1 MSANLVLIYHS
12 IYNFEFF
19 NFIMATRSTDSH
31 LSILLES
38 IRQEHLSIKGTRL
51 PTHYLLCHLS
61 HIEKFQ
67 SEDNTRQNYY
77 SVPSARATFEQ
88 VKIHYIKANIKML
101 SEQQCISE
109 ITHFH
114 YEYLKLMKISSSKRT
129 SHPKLNEFKDK
140 LHQSMPFW
148 QKRI

>member
-1 MSANLVLIYHS
+1 
-12 IYNFEFF
+12 
-19 NFIMATRSTDSH
+19 MATRSTDSH

-67 SEDNTRQNYY
+67 NEDNTRQNNC

-88 VKIHYIKANIKML
+88 VKIHYIKANIEMI
-101 SEQQCISE
+101 SEQHCISKSDPCSLSPVKYSNK
-109 ITHFH
+109 ITKKAF
-114 YEYLKLMKISSSKRT
+114 KIVFFRG
-129 SHPKLNEFKDK
+129 L
-140 LHQSMPFW
+140 
-148 QKRI
+148 